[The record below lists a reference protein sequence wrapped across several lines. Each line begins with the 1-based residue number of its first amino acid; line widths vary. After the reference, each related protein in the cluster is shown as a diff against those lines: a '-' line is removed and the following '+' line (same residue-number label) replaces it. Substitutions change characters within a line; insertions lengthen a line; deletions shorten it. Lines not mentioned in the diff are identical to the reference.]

1 MSTINFVLTGNLLLG
16 PNGIRALR
24 GLGLLDPVLS
34 KVDDSGPDMRRFQ
47 IISGMDGHEA
57 IIEVR
62 LQHFQHFYLFLR
74 SLQTARI
81 DRRHYCGQ

>member
-1 MSTINFVLTGNLLLG
+1 MSTIDFVLTGNLLSG

-24 GLGLLDPVLS
+24 ELGLLDPVLS
-34 KVDDSGPDMRRFQ
+34 KVDDSGPDMRRVQF
-47 IISGMDGHEA
+47 ISGMDGHEA
-57 IIEVR
+57 IMEVR